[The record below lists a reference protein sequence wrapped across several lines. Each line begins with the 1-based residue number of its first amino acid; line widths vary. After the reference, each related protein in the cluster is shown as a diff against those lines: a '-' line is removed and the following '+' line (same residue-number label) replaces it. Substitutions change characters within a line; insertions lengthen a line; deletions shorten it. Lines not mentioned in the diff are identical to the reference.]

1 MLGPAASVA
10 ALRSP
15 QDVVHQ
21 LRSKMQVLGVVILV
35 TFAVISVVILHRFFA
50 RKTFEHI
57 RGPSSTS
64 WLFGNILEFNRQD
77 QAGDLD
83 FKWCREF
90 GSTWRLNGILGESI
104 LMTAD
109 PEALRHIFHKSGYS
123 YRKTAND
130 TEVFRIFS
138 GPSIIWASGHVHQRH
153 RKVISPAFSAPQ
165 LHTFIPLFQRN
176 IRKVTKIW
184 RNELAS
190 RPEGR
195 MVDCVHV
202 WLTKVTLDIIGEA
215 AFDYSFGAMSN
226 AGSRLLDVYTNMFLE
241 TSLHPPKLDLL
252 IKASWEYFPV
262 HVLRLVDYLPLK
274 DVMRIN
280 QVRKAFHGEAQKLL
294 KDKTKRLMAGE
305 EGKKDIMSVLVR
317 ANASED
323 ARARLSNAEM
333 IAQMGTITIAGHDT
347 TATTLT
353 WLLYELSKNPDYQIK
368 MREEIRMIRSS
379 VTARGDTNFSA
390 EDLDAM
396 KYCMAALKET
406 LRYHAIVLG
415 LPRVAEKDDVI
426 PLQYPVVSKSGE
438 LIREIPIRAGQQIL
452 TSFCAYNR
460 LPRVW
465 GDNADVW
472 DPTRFLDHDVKRET
486 SVGMF
491 SNLMTFSAG
500 VRGCIGWR
508 FSVMESQALIAEIL
522 ENFEFS
528 PPPNPPEILRLPSS
542 VMAPAVRGEKGI
554 QMPLQISIVE

>member
-1 MLGPAASVA
+1 
-10 ALRSP
+10 
-15 QDVVHQ
+15 
-21 LRSKMQVLGVVILV
+21 MQVLGVAIFVA
-35 TFAVISVVILHRFFA
+35 FGVISVVILRRFFA

-57 RGPSSTS
+57 RGPSSAS
-64 WLFGNILEFNRQD
+64 WLFGNMLEFNRQD

-90 GSTWRLNGILGESI
+90 GSTWRLNGILGESV

-109 PEALRHIFHKSGYS
+109 PKALQHIFHKSGYS
-123 YRKTAND
+123 YRKTADN
-130 TEVFRIFS
+130 TELNRTLF
-138 GPSIIWASGHVHQRH
+138 GPGIIWASGHVHQRH
-153 RKVISPAFSAPQ
+153 RKVMNPAFSAPQ
-165 LHTFIPLFQRN
+165 LRTFIPLFQRN
-176 IRKVTKIW
+176 IRKMTEMWK
-184 RNELAS
+184 NELSA
-190 RPEGR
+190 RPEGHIIN
-195 MVDCVHV
+195 CVHA
-202 WLTKVTLDIIGEA
+202 WFTKATLDIIGEA
-215 AFDYSFGAMSN
+215 AFDYSFGALSKT
-226 AGSRLLDVYTNMFLE
+226 GSRLLDVYTNMFLE

-252 IKASWEYFPV
+252 IKASWEYLPLS
-262 HVLRLVDYLPLK
+262 VLRLVDYLPLK
-274 DVMRIN
+274 DIVKVN
-280 QVRKAFHGEAQKLL
+280 QVRKAFRTEAQKLL
-294 KDKTKRLMAGE
+294 KDKTERLVAGK
-305 EGKKDIMSVLVR
+305 EGKKDVMSVLVR

-323 ARARLSNAEM
+323 ARARLSDAEM

-379 VTARGDTNFSA
+379 VTARCDANFSA
-390 EDLDAM
+390 EDLDSM

-415 LPRVAEKDDVI
+415 LPRVAEKDDII

-500 VRGCIGWR
+500 IRGCIGWR
-508 FSVMESQALIAEIL
+508 FSVMESQVIIAEIL

-528 PPPNPPEILRLPSS
+528 LPSDPPEIVRLPSG
-542 VMAPAVRGEKGI
+542 VVAPGVRGKIEKGI
-554 QMPLQISIVE
+554 QMPLQISIVQ